1 MATLAE
7 HRSVVDLETGEVKTS
22 QQKMLGEN
30 NNFVMFFR
38 DEMHSLQKIAI
49 QDGKALS
56 ILMLITEHMDHTNS
70 LIVSRD
76 AIAEILE
83 MSVPTV
89 DRKLKFLRDKN
100 FISVIKSGT
109 SNIYTVN
116 AKIAWTTYA
125 NQKQYAK
132 FTSNVLVSRTEQDYK
147 IKGSKAKQLDL
158 LEPKTK
164 NSEADNVE

>member
-1 MATLAE
+1 MEISMATLE
-7 HRSVVDLETGEVKTS
+7 QQTQIVDLETGEVKNTS
-22 QQKMLGEN
+22 KKKLGEN

-38 DEMHSLQKIAI
+38 DEMHSLQKIAVE
-49 QDGKALS
+49 DGKALS
-56 ILMLITEHMDHTNS
+56 VLMLLTEHMDQTNS

-100 FISVIKSGT
+100 FITVIKSGT

-116 AKIAWTTYA
+116 SKIAWTTYA

-132 FTSNVLVSRTEQDYK
+132 FTSNVLVSKTEQNYK
-147 IKGSKAKQLDL
+147 LRQSKAKQLGL
-158 LEPKTK
+158 LKEKQ
-164 NSEADNVE
+164 